1 MSIFEYKKKIEK
13 KFLTHNIDK
22 SEVNILFCEAL
33 GLDYTKLLSKT
44 EITEQEKNLVEKAL
58 KRRLKGEPIQKI
70 FKRAYFCDYQFFVNK
85 NVLCPR
91 PETELL
97 VEECL
102 KFANS
107 KSKVLD
113 LCTGSGAIAISLQ
126 KKLGTEV
133 AGSDISPK
141 ALYVAKKN
149 AKALGAKVK
158 FIKSDMFENIKSKF
172 DIIVSN
178 PPYIPSRD
186 IESLDREVKNYDPR
200 ISLDGGETGLD
211 FYKIIAKNAK
221 AHLTGNGKVL
231 LEVGKGQAKKVKN
244 MLEKVGF
251 VCYIKK
257 DYNNIDRIVVGELY
271 DWKMW

>member
-44 EITEQEKNLVEKAL
+44 EITEQEKKLVEKAL

-126 KKLGTEV
+126 KKLDAEV
-133 AGSDISPK
+133 VCSDISSK

-149 AKALGAKVK
+149 AKALGVKVK

-186 IESLDREVKNYDPR
+186 IESLDREVKNYDPK

-211 FYKIIAKNAK
+211 FYRIIAKNAK